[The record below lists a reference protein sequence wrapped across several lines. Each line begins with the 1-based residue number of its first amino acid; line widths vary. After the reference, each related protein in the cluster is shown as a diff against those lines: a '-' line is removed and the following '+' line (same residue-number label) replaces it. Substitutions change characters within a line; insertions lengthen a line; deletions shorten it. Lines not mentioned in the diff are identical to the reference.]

1 MMMLTAI
8 IVLAIGTYLIRISGP
23 LLRKRITLSE
33 HTEKIVKAG
42 ATVVLLALTVV
53 STVLVDGAWAGWALP
68 AGVLV
73 GGVLAWR
80 KAPLAVVVIAAAAT
94 TALLRLAGVA

>member
-1 MMMLTAI
+1 MTMFIGIM
-8 IVLAIGTYLIRISGP
+8 VLAAGTFLIRLSGP
-23 LLRKRITLSE
+23 LLRERITLSPHAE
-33 HTEKIVKAG
+33 TLLKAG
-42 ATVVLLALTVV
+42 ATVVLLALVATSALV
-53 STVLVDGAWAGWALP
+53 VDGAWAGWALP

-80 KAPLAVVVIAAAAT
+80 RAPLALVVVAAAAT

>member
-1 MMMLTAI
+1 MTMLAAI
-8 IVLAIGTYLIRISGP
+8 LALAVGTFLIRLAGP
-23 LLRKRITLSE
+23 LLRNRITLSE
-33 HTEKIVKAG
+33 RAEAILKAG
-42 ATVVLLALTVV
+42 ATVVLLALAVTSALMVE
-53 STVLVDGAWAGWALP
+53 GEFAGWALP

-80 KAPLAVVVIAAAAT
+80 RLPLAVVVVAAAAT

>member
-1 MMMLTAI
+1 MTMLIAI
-8 IVLAIGTYLIRISGP
+8 AALAVGTYLIRLSGA
-23 LLRKRITLSE
+23 LLRKRITLSA
-33 HTEKIVKAG
+33 HAEKVIKAG
-42 ATVVLLALTVV
+42 AMVVLLALTVT
-53 STVLVDGAWAGWALP
+53 SSLLVDGGFAGWALP

-80 KAPLAVVVIAAAAT
+80 RAPLAVVVVAAAAT

>member
-1 MMMLTAI
+1 MTMFAAI
-8 IVLAIGTYLIRISGP
+8 LALAVGTFLIRLAGP
-23 LLRKRITLSE
+23 MLRNRITLSE
-33 HTEKIVKAG
+33 RAEELLKSG
-42 ATVVLLALTVV
+42 ATVVLLALAVTSSLMVE
-53 STVLVDGAWAGWALP
+53 GEFAGWALP

-80 KAPLAVVVIAAAAT
+80 RLPLAVVVVAAAAT

>member
-1 MMMLTAI
+1 MMMLAAI
-8 IVLAIGTYLIRISGP
+8 IALAVGTYLIRISGP
-23 LLRKRITLSE
+23 LLRRRITLSE
-33 HTEKIVKAG
+33 RTEKIVKAG

-80 KAPLAVVVIAAAAT
+80 RAPLAVVVIAAAAT

>member
-1 MMMLTAI
+1 MTMLIAI
-8 IVLAIGTYLIRISGP
+8 LALAAGTYLIRLSGP
-23 LLRKRITLSE
+23 LLRRRLTLSD
-33 HTEKIVKAG
+33 HAEKVIRAG
-42 ATVVLLALTVV
+42 ATVVLLALTVT
-53 STVLVDGAWAGWALP
+53 SALLVDGAWAGWALP

-80 KAPLAVVVIAAAAT
+80 KAPLAVVVVAAAAT

>member
-1 MMMLTAI
+1 MKMLVAI
-8 IVLAIGTYLIRISGP
+8 IVLAVGTYLIRISGP
-23 LLRKRITLSE
+23 LLRKRISLSE
-33 HTEKIVKAG
+33 RTEKLVKAG

-53 STVLVDGAWAGWALP
+53 STVLVDGEWAGFALP

-80 KAPLAVVVIAAAAT
+80 RAPLAAVVIAAAAT
-94 TALLRLAGVA
+94 TALLRLAGIA

>member
-1 MMMLTAI
+1 MTMLI
-8 IVLAIGTYLIRISGP
+8 GILALAVGTYLIRLSGP
-23 LLRKRITLSE
+23 LLRNRMTLSKRAE
-33 HTEKIVKAG
+33 TLLKAG
-42 ATVVLLALTVV
+42 ATVVLLALTVT
-53 STVLVDGAWAGWALP
+53 SALLVDGAWAGWALP

-80 KAPLAVVVIAAAAT
+80 RAPLAVVVVAAAGT

>member
-1 MMMLTAI
+1 MTMLAAI
-8 IVLAIGTYLIRISGP
+8 LALALGTFLIRLAGP
-23 LLRKRITLSE
+23 LLRNRIALSE
-33 HTEKIVKAG
+33 RAEAIVKAG
-42 ATVVLLALTVV
+42 ATVVLLALAVTSALMVE
-53 STVLVDGAWAGWALP
+53 GEFAGWALP

-80 KAPLAVVVIAAAAT
+80 RLPLAVVVVAAAAT

>member
-1 MMMLTAI
+1 MMFIAI
-8 IVLAIGTYLIRISGP
+8 MALAAGTFLIRLSGP
-23 LLRKRITLSE
+23 LLRKRITLSAHAE
-33 HTEKIVKAG
+33 SLLKAG
-42 ATVVLLALTVV
+42 ATVVLLALVATSAIV
-53 STVLVDGAWAGWALP
+53 VDGGFAGWALP

-80 KAPLAVVVIAAAAT
+80 RAPLALVVVAAAAT

>member
-1 MMMLTAI
+1 MMMLAAI
-8 IVLAIGTYLIRISGP
+8 LALAVGTYLIRISGP
-23 LLRKRITLSE
+23 LLRRRITLSE
-33 HTEKIVKAG
+33 RTENIVKAG

-80 KAPLAVVVIAAAAT
+80 RAPLAVVVIAAAAT